1 MPEVAWVKD
10 TMQALTSTVTVLFRR
25 NFCNCQNKDCQK
37 VVLLI
42 QVGGK
47 EQLLPAKR
55 TAISPE
61 LFLDTYQWL
70 GSYQVTH
77 TQINFKWQKLP
88 LQPQNS
94 WGCTAPPEMVLF
106 NPGSARAGCPGC
118 PLGFW
123 LPPRTQTTQP
133 AVATCYSVLI
143 VLSIAFSRL
152 SRIFYIPVR
161 AFVLSLCTN

>member
-55 TAISPE
+55 TANIS
-61 LFLDTYQWL
+61 
-70 GSYQVTH
+70 
-77 TQINFKWQKLP
+77 
-88 LQPQNS
+88 
-94 WGCTAPPEMVLF
+94 
-106 NPGSARAGCPGC
+106 
-118 PLGFW
+118 
-123 LPPRTQTTQP
+123 RTI
-133 AVATCYSVLI
+133 S
-143 VLSIAFSRL
+143 
-152 SRIFYIPVR
+152 
-161 AFVLSLCTN
+161 